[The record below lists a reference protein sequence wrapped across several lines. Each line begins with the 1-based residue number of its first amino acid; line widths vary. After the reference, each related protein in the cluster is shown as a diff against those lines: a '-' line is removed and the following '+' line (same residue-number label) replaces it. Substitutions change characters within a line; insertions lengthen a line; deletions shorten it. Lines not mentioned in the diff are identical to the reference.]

1 MFSQQIIPPQETLV
15 SQALRLAEEGFPV
28 FPCKSDKTPACKQ
41 GFYDATT
48 DPDKIQ
54 RLFARTDAE
63 LIGLPTGKASGL
75 LVIDI
80 DKKNGKNGFDWPALN
95 ELPSTR
101 LVATVN
107 GGRHYY
113 FKMPNA
119 DIKCSAGS
127 LYEGVDVR
135 GDGGYVIAPPSSG
148 YQLIVDDEPAELT
161 KALLG
166 DLQPKVAP
174 AQNTGRRRHFR
185 QRK

>member
-1 MFSQQIIPPQETLV
+1 MPPQVTLV

-54 RLFARTDAE
+54 QLFARADAK

-80 DKKNGKNGFDWPALN
+80 DKKNGKNGFKWPALN
-95 ELPSTR
+95 ELPPTR

-113 FKMPNA
+113 FKMPDAN
-119 DIKCSAGS
+119 IKCSVNL

-135 GDGGYVIAPPSSG
+135 GDGGYVIAPPS
-148 YQLIVDDEPAELT
+148 L
-161 KALLG
+161 
-166 DLQPKVAP
+166 
-174 AQNTGRRRHFR
+174 
-185 QRK
+185 